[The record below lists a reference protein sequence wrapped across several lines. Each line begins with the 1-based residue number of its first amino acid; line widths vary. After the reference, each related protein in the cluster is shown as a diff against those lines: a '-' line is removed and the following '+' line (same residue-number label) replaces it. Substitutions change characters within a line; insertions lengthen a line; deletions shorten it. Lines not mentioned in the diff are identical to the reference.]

1 MKKILGVIVLL
12 IAVYFLGPKPAALVL
27 TPSASW
33 TDIPDSVSQIDA
45 YIAAKESKT
54 VLKPG
59 NEARVIWADSAQ
71 PKKTKI
77 VFMYVHGFSASP
89 MEGDPLHRE
98 VAKKFGANLLLA
110 RVAGHGVP
118 DSDSTY
124 ATVTADDYYQS
135 VENYYAIAKK
145 LGDEVVVL
153 GTSFGGAMSLVL
165 AANHPEI
172 KALMLYGPCIAIK
185 DPNATLLDNPW
196 GLQMAHLITGSD
208 YRDIPVM
215 APGHAENW
223 SLHYRLEGVVA
234 VQNLLTHAMTKKVF
248 EKVKIP
254 VFMGYYYK
262 DEEHQ
267 DNVVSVDAM
276 KEMYAALGTPAA
288 LKREEAFPNSGN
300 HVITSNL
307 LGKLT
312 DKPIASSEAFLRDV
326 VKLN

>member
-1 MKKILGVIVLL
+1 MKKILGVVVLL
-12 IAVYFLGPKPAALVL
+12 SGVYFLGPKPETPTL

-33 TDIPDSVSQIDA
+33 TDIPDSVNQMDA

-59 NEARVIWADSAQ
+59 NEARVIWADSTQ

-124 ATVTADDYYQS
+124 ANVTADDYYQS

-196 GLQMAHLITGSD
+196 GLQMARLITGSD

-234 VQNLLTHAMTKKVF
+234 VQNLLTHAMNKEVF
-248 EKVKIP
+248 EKVKMP
-254 VFMGYYYK
+254 VFLGYYYK

-276 KEMYAALGTPAA
+276 KVMFEQLGTPAS
-288 LKREEAFPNSGN
+288 LKKSEAFPNSGN

-312 DKPIASSEAFLRDV
+312 DKPIASSVAFLRDV

>member
-1 MKKILGVIVLL
+1 
-12 IAVYFLGPKPAALVL
+12 
-27 TPSASW
+27 
-33 TDIPDSVSQIDA
+33 
-45 YIAAKESKT
+45 
-54 VLKPG
+54 
-59 NEARVIWADSAQ
+59 
-71 PKKTKI
+71 
-77 VFMYVHGFSASP
+77 MYVHGFSASP

-118 DSDSTY
+118 DSDSTF
-124 ATVTADDYYQS
+124 ATVTADEYYQS

-153 GTSFGGAMSLVL
+153 GTSFGGAMSLIL

-234 VQNLLTHAMTKKVF
+234 VQNLLTHAMNAQVF
-248 EKVKIP
+248 GKVKIP
-254 VFMGYYYK
+254 VFLGYYYK

-276 KEMYAALGTPAA
+276 KVMFEQLGTPAS
-288 LKREEAFPNSGN
+288 LKKSEAFPNSGN

-312 DKPIASSEAFLRDV
+312 DKPIASSVAFLRDV

>member
-1 MKKILGVIVLL
+1 MKKILVVIILL
-12 IAVYFLGPKPAALVL
+12 IGAYFVGPKPEAPVL

-33 TDIPDSVSQIDA
+33 TDVPDSVNQIDC
-45 YIAAKESKT
+45 YIAFKESKM

-59 NEARVIWADSAQ
+59 NEARIVWADSAQ

-124 ATVTADDYYQS
+124 ATVTADEYYQS

-215 APGHAENW
+215 APRHAENW

-234 VQNLLTHAMTKKVF
+234 VQNFLTHAMNKEVF
-248 EKVKIP
+248 EKVKMP
-254 VFMGYYYK
+254 VFLGYYYK

-276 KEMYAALGTPAA
+276 KVMFEQLGTPAS
-288 LKREEAFPNSGN
+288 LKKSEAFPNSGN

>member
-1 MKKILGVIVLL
+1 MKKILVVLILL
-12 IAVYFLGPKPAALVL
+12 IGAYFVGPKPETPVL

-54 VLKPG
+54 ILKPG
-59 NEARVIWADSAQ
+59 NEARVIWADSSQ
-71 PKKTKI
+71 PTKTKI

-124 ATVTADDYYQS
+124 ATVSADDYYQS

-234 VQNLLTHAMTKKVF
+234 VQNLLTHAMTKEVF
-248 EKVKIP
+248 EKVKMP

>member
-1 MKKILGVIVLL
+1 MKKILGVVVLL
-12 IAVYFLGPKPAALVL
+12 IGVYFLGPKPETPVL

-33 TDIPDSVSQIDA
+33 TDIPDSVNQIDC
-45 YIAAKESKT
+45 YIAFKESKM

-59 NEARVIWADSAQ
+59 NEARVIWADSTQ

-124 ATVTADDYYQS
+124 ANVTADDYYQS

-196 GLQMAHLITGSD
+196 GLQMARLITGSD

-234 VQNLLTHAMTKKVF
+234 IQNFLTNAMNKEVF
-248 EKVKIP
+248 EKVKMP
-254 VFMGYYYK
+254 VFLGYYYK

-276 KEMYAALGTPAA
+276 KVMFEQLGTPAS
-288 LKREEAFPNSGN
+288 LKKSEAFPNSGN

>member
-1 MKKILGVIVLL
+1 MRKILRVLGVL
-12 IAVYFLGPKPAALVL
+12 IMAYILGPKPSAPTL

-33 TDIPDSVSQIDA
+33 TDIPDSAQALPA

-59 NEARVIWADSAQ
+59 NEARIIWADSAQ
-71 PKKTKI
+71 PKKTKV

-124 ATVTADDYYQS
+124 AHVTADEYYQS

-153 GTSFGGAMSLVL
+153 GTSFGGAMSLIL
-165 AANHPEI
+165 ASKHPEI

-234 VQNLLTHAMTKKVF
+234 VQNLLTHAMTKEVF
-248 EKVKIP
+248 EKVKMP

-276 KEMYAALGTPAA
+276 KEMFEQLGTPAG
-288 LKREEAFPNSGN
+288 LKKSEAFPNSGN

-312 DKPIASSEAFLRDV
+312 DAPIASSEAFLRNV
-326 VKLN
+326 LN

>member
-1 MKKILGVIVLL
+1 MRKILVVLILL
-12 IAVYFLGPKPAALVL
+12 IGAYFVGPKPETPVL

-59 NEARVIWADSAQ
+59 NEARVIWADSTQ

-234 VQNLLTHAMTKKVF
+234 VQNLLTHAMTKEVF

>member
-1 MKKILGVIVLL
+1 M
-12 IAVYFLGPKPAALVL
+12 GPKPEAPVL
-27 TPSASW
+27 MPSASW
-33 TDIPDSVSQIDA
+33 SDIPDSVSQLDA

-59 NEARVIWADSAQ
+59 NEARIVWADST
-71 PKKTKI
+71 KTTKTKV

-118 DSDSTY
+118 DSDSTF
-124 ATVTADDYYQS
+124 ATVTADEYYQS
-135 VENYYAIAKK
+135 VENYYAVAKK

-153 GTSFGGAMSLVL
+153 GTSFGGAMSLIL

-234 VQNLLTHAMTKKVF
+234 VQNLLTHAMNAEVF
-248 EKVKIP
+248 GKVKVP
-254 VFMGYYYK
+254 VFLGYYYK

-276 KEMYAALGTPAA
+276 KVMFEQLGTPAG
-288 LKREEAFPNSGN
+288 LKKSEAFPNSGN

>member
-1 MKKILGVIVLL
+1 MKKILAIIVIL
-12 IAVYFLGPKPAALVL
+12 IGTYFLGPKPETPTL

-45 YIAAKESKT
+45 YIAAKESKM

-59 NEARVIWADSAQ
+59 NEARVIWADSTQ

-124 ATVTADDYYQS
+124 ANVTADDYYQS

-234 VQNLLTHAMTKKVF
+234 VQNLLTHAMKKEVF
-248 EKVKIP
+248 EKVKMP
-254 VFMGYYYK
+254 VFLGYYYK

-276 KEMYAALGTPAA
+276 KEMFEQLGTPAG
-288 LKREEAFPNSGN
+288 LKRSEAFPNSGN

>member
-1 MKKILGVIVLL
+1 MRKILRVLGVL
-12 IAVYFLGPKPAALVL
+12 IMAYILGPKPAAPVL

-234 VQNLLTHAMTKKVF
+234 VQNLLTHAMTKEVF

>member
-1 MKKILGVIVLL
+1 MKKILVVLIL
-12 IAVYFLGPKPAALVL
+12 VVGAYFVGPKPEAPVL

-33 TDIPDSVSQIDA
+33 TDIPDSVSQLDA
-45 YIAAKESKT
+45 YIVAKESKT

-59 NEARVIWADSAQ
+59 NEARIVWADTAQ

-118 DSDSTY
+118 DSDSTF
-124 ATVTADDYYQS
+124 ATVTADEYYQS

-153 GTSFGGAMSLVL
+153 GTSFGGAMSLIL

-215 APGHAENW
+215 AKGHAENW

-234 VQNLLTHAMTKKVF
+234 VQNLLTHAMTKEVF

-276 KEMYAALGTPAA
+276 KVMFEQLGTPAG
-288 LKREEAFPNSGN
+288 LKKSEAFPNSGN

-312 DKPIASSEAFLRDV
+312 DKPIASSETFLRDV

>member
-1 MKKILGVIVLL
+1 MRKILRVLGVL
-12 IAVYFLGPKPAALVL
+12 IMAYILGPKPAAPVL

-33 TDIPDSVSQIDA
+33 TDIPDSVSQIDS

-54 VLKPG
+54 LLKPG

-234 VQNLLTHAMTKKVF
+234 VQNLLTHAMTKEVF

>member
-12 IAVYFLGPKPAALVL
+12 IGVYFLGPKPETPVL
-27 TPSASW
+27 TPSTSW
-33 TDIPDSVSQIDA
+33 TDIPDSVNQIDA

-59 NEARVIWADSAQ
+59 NEARVIWADSTQ
-71 PKKTKI
+71 PTKTKI

-124 ATVTADDYYQS
+124 ANVTADEYYQS

-234 VQNLLTHAMTKKVF
+234 VQNLLTHAMNKEVF
-248 EKVKIP
+248 EKVKMP
-254 VFMGYYYK
+254 VFLGYYYK

-276 KEMYAALGTPAA
+276 KVMFEQLGTPAS
-288 LKREEAFPNSGN
+288 LKKSEAFPNSGN

>member
-12 IAVYFLGPKPAALVL
+12 IAVYFLGPKPAAPVL

-234 VQNLLTHAMTKKVF
+234 VQNLLTHAMTKEVF

>member
-1 MKKILGVIVLL
+1 MKKILGVVVLL
-12 IAVYFLGPKPAALVL
+12 ICVYFLGPKPETPVL

-33 TDIPDSVSQIDA
+33 TDIPDSVSQMDA
-45 YIAAKESKT
+45 YISAKESKT

-59 NEARVIWADSAQ
+59 NEARIIWADSTQ

-124 ATVTADDYYQS
+124 AHVTADDYYQS

-234 VQNLLTHAMTKKVF
+234 IQNFLTNAMKKEVF
-248 EKVKIP
+248 EKVKMP

-262 DEEHQ
+262 DQEHQ
-267 DNVVSVDAM
+267 DQVVSVDAM
-276 KEMYAALGTPAA
+276 KEMFEQLGTPAG
-288 LKREEAFPNSGN
+288 LKKSEAFPNSGN

-312 DKPIASSEAFLRDV
+312 DKPIASSVAFLRDV

>member
-1 MKKILGVIVLL
+1 MKKVLVVLVLL
-12 IAVYFLGPKPAALVL
+12 VGVYFIGPKPDAPVL
-27 TPSASW
+27 AGQASW
-33 TDIPDSVSQIDA
+33 TAIPDSVQAMDA
-45 YIAAKESKT
+45 YIASKEVAT

-59 NEARVIWADSAQ
+59 NEARIIWADSAQ
-71 PKKTKI
+71 PKKTKV

-118 DSDSTY
+118 DSDSTF
-124 ATVTADDYYQS
+124 AKVTADEYYQS

-153 GTSFGGAMSLVL
+153 GTSFGGAMSLIL
-165 AANHPEI
+165 ASKHPEI

-215 APGHAENW
+215 AQGHAENW

-234 VQNLLTHAMTKKVF
+234 VQNLLTHAMTKEVF

-267 DNVVSVDAM
+267 DNVVSVNAM
-276 KEMYAALGTPAA
+276 KEMFEQLGTPVS
-288 LKREEAFPNSGN
+288 LKKSEAFPNSGN

-312 DKPIASSEAFLRDV
+312 DAPIASSEAFLRNV

>member
-1 MKKILGVIVLL
+1 MKKILGVVVLL
-12 IAVYFLGPKPAALVL
+12 IGVYFLGPKPE
-27 TPSASW
+27 TPTLKPIASW
-33 TDIPDSVSQIDA
+33 TDIPDSVNQIDC
-45 YIAAKESKT
+45 YIAFKESKM

-59 NEARVIWADSAQ
+59 NEARIVWADSTQ

-124 ATVTADDYYQS
+124 ANVTADDYYQS

-234 VQNLLTHAMTKKVF
+234 VQNLLTHAMNKEVF
-248 EKVKIP
+248 EKVKMP
-254 VFMGYYYK
+254 VFLGYYYK

-276 KEMYAALGTPAA
+276 KVMFEQLGTPAG
-288 LKREEAFPNSGN
+288 LKKSEAFPNSGN

-312 DKPIASSEAFLRDV
+312 DKPIASSVAFLRDV

>member
-12 IAVYFLGPKPAALVL
+12 IAVYFLGPKPAAPVL

-165 AANHPEI
+165 ASNHPEI

-234 VQNLLTHAMTKKVF
+234 VQNLLTHAMTKEVF

>member
-1 MKKILGVIVLL
+1 MKKILGVVVLL
-12 IAVYFLGPKPAALVL
+12 IGVYFLGPKPETPVL

-33 TDIPDSVSQIDA
+33 TDIPDSVNQIHC
-45 YIAAKESKT
+45 YIAFKESKM

-59 NEARVIWADSAQ
+59 NEARIVWADSTQ

-124 ATVTADDYYQS
+124 ANVTADDYYQS

-234 VQNLLTHAMTKKVF
+234 IQNFLTNAMNKEVF
-248 EKVKIP
+248 EKVKMP
-254 VFMGYYYK
+254 VFLGYYYK

-276 KEMYAALGTPAA
+276 KVMFEQLGTPAS
-288 LKREEAFPNSGN
+288 LKKSEAFPNSGN

-312 DKPIASSEAFLRDV
+312 DKPIASSVAFLRDV

>member
-12 IAVYFLGPKPAALVL
+12 IAVYFLGPKPAAPVL

-59 NEARVIWADSAQ
+59 NEARVIWADSTQ

-234 VQNLLTHAMTKKVF
+234 VQNLLTHAMTKEVF

>member
-1 MKKILGVIVLL
+1 MKKILVVLIL
-12 IAVYFLGPKPAALVL
+12 VVGAYFVGPKPEAPVL

-33 TDIPDSVSQIDA
+33 TDIPDSVSQLDA
-45 YIAAKESKT
+45 YIVAKESKT

-59 NEARVIWADSAQ
+59 NEARIVWADTAQ

-118 DSDSTY
+118 DSDSTF
-124 ATVTADDYYQS
+124 AKVTADEYYQS

-153 GTSFGGAMSLVL
+153 GTSFGGAMSLIL

-234 VQNLLTHAMTKKVF
+234 VQNLLTHAMTKEVF

-276 KEMYAALGTPAA
+276 KVMFEQLGTPAG
-288 LKREEAFPNSGN
+288 LKKSEAFPNSGN

>member
-1 MKKILGVIVLL
+1 MRKILRVLGVL
-12 IAVYFLGPKPAALVL
+12 IMAYILGPKPAAPTL

-54 VLKPG
+54 ILKPG

-234 VQNLLTHAMTKKVF
+234 VQNLLTHAMTKEVF

-276 KEMYAALGTPAA
+276 KEMYAAIGTPAA

>member
-1 MKKILGVIVLL
+1 MRKILRVLGVL
-12 IAVYFLGPKPAALVL
+12 IMAYILGPKPAAPVL

-71 PKKTKI
+71 PEKTKI

-118 DSDSTY
+118 DSDSTF
-124 ATVTADDYYQS
+124 AKVTADEYYQS

-153 GTSFGGAMSLVL
+153 GTSFGGAMSLIL

-234 VQNLLTHAMTKKVF
+234 VQNLLTHAMTKEVF
-248 EKVKIP
+248 EKVKMP

>member
-1 MKKILGVIVLL
+1 MKKILVVLIL
-12 IAVYFLGPKPAALVL
+12 VVGAYFVGPKPEAPVL

-33 TDIPDSVSQIDA
+33 TDIPDSVLAMPA
-45 YIAAKESKT
+45 YIASKESNT

-59 NEARVIWADSAQ
+59 NEARIVWADTAQ

-98 VAKKFGANLLLA
+98 LAKKFGANLLLA

-118 DSDSTY
+118 DSDSTF
-124 ATVTADDYYQS
+124 ATVTADEYYQS

-153 GTSFGGAMSLVL
+153 GTSFGGAMSLIL

-234 VQNLLTHAMTKKVF
+234 VQNLLTHAMTKEVF

-276 KEMYAALGTPAA
+276 KVMFEQLGTPAG
-288 LKREEAFPNSGN
+288 LKKSEAFPNSGN

>member
-1 MKKILGVIVLL
+1 MKKILVVLILL
-12 IAVYFLGPKPAALVL
+12 IGAYFVGPKPETPVL

-59 NEARVIWADSAQ
+59 NEARVIWADSTQ

-196 GLQMAHLITGSD
+196 GLQMAHLTTGSD

-234 VQNLLTHAMTKKVF
+234 VQNLLTHAMTKEVF

-262 DEEHQ
+262 DEAHQ
-267 DNVVSVDAM
+267 DNVVSVVAM

-312 DKPIASSEAFLRDV
+312 DKPIASSEAFLRNV